1 MSSDQPAATP
11 EQPKPKTLVQKLC
24 EVMAAVGYLQKTG
37 TNTKQGYK
45 YAREADVVAAMRP
58 ELAKRHIFI
67 FPNVISVQR
76 NKVER
81 LDFDKALKFSW
92 ATDILVEWTI
102 EDGES
107 GETRKCV
114 IPGCS
119 ESPGDKGVYVAMT
132 GSEKYLLMKGFL
144 LPTGDD
150 PESDE
155 NEEKGSKQAASAV
168 AKAKIEAGRQGKD
181 VNAPVEAGNVQEM
194 PSEGPSQLV
203 CYPIGDGWY
212 EVTGDSEVM
221 EANKGLLLLY
231 GKRKGREK
239 IVQMEAGQ
247 LDTFRHEFCEVRGN
261 LLTALKAKNA

>member
-1 MSSDQPAATP
+1 MSEAEKP
-11 EQPKPKTLVQKLC
+11 EAKPKTLTQKLC

-37 TNTKQGYK
+37 QNTKQGYK
-45 YAREADVVAAMRP
+45 YAREADVVAALRP
-58 ELAKRHIFI
+58 ELARRHIFI

-132 GSEKYLLMKGFL
+132 GSEKYLLMKSFL

-155 NEEKGSKQAASAV
+155 NEEKGSKQAAQAV
-168 AKAKIEAGRQGKD
+168 AKAKIAAGKAGKAGKD
-181 VNAPVEAGNVQEM
+181 VNTLESPANGQEM
-194 PSEGPSQLV
+194 PSDGPSQLA
-203 CYPIGDGWY
+203 CYPVGDGWY
-212 EVTGDSEVM
+212 EITGDSEVM

-239 IVQMEAGQ
+239 IVQMESGQ
-247 LDTFRHEFCEVRGN
+247 LDSFRHEFCEVRGN
-261 LLTALKAKNA
+261 TLTTLKGSN